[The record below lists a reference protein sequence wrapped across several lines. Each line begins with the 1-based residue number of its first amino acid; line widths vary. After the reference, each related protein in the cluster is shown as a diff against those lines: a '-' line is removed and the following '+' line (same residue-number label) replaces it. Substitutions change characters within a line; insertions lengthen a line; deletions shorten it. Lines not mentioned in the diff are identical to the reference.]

1 MITAENLL
9 STKVFDMIITLC
21 GKGGCGKSTTA
32 TLLAKE
38 FVREGKPVLV
48 IDTDESNFGLHRQL
62 GMELPKDFTQY
73 FGGKQGILEKVMG
86 KAKFQHDFFDHKW
99 KISDIPSEYL
109 SEKDGVKLL
118 AIGKIHESGEGCAC
132 PMGIIARQFISNLK
146 LDPNEVVITDTEA
159 GIEHFGR
166 GVETDVDAILMVID
180 PSYESLQLSAKVAE
194 LSESIH
200 KPLYY
205 VLNKVNA
212 SNESLMKEAVK
223 DKSKI
228 IAVIPTNDSI
238 SMAGLKGDELNAEWS
253 GIKGLADFLSE
264 NVC

>member
-1 MITAENLL
+1 VITAENLR

-38 FVREGKPVLV
+38 FVRQGKPVLV

-86 KAKFQHDFFDHKW
+86 KPKFQHDFFDHKW

-109 SEKDGVKLL
+109 SEKNGIKLL
-118 AIGKIHESGEGCAC
+118 AIGKIHEAGEGCAC
-132 PMGIIARQFISNLK
+132 PMGIVARQFISNLK

-180 PSYESLQLSAKVAE
+180 PSYESLKLSAKVAE

-205 VLNKVNA
+205 VLNKVDA

-228 IAVIPTNDSI
+228 IAIIPSSTSI
-238 SMAGLKGDELNAEWS
+238 AMSGLRGDELGAEWS
-253 GIKGLADFLSE
+253 GITEMTDFLSE
-264 NVC
+264 NVR

>member
-1 MITAENLL
+1 
-9 STKVFDMIITLC
+9 
-21 GKGGCGKSTTA
+21 
-32 TLLAKE
+32 
-38 FVREGKPVLV
+38 
-48 IDTDESNFGLHRQL
+48 
-62 GMELPKDFTQY
+62 
-73 FGGKQGILEKVMG
+73 MG